1 MSTNYTIQTI
11 QHTEWF
17 HAFTL
22 ASMVSFCVYVRTYV
36 CMYGMVWYGMVVCL
50 FVCSLIFVCLPVC
63 LIVYLLGLLYV
74 CEYVGF
80 NVCMRLW
87 LHACVFAGMQVCMYA
102 CMICCFSLSHD
113 FFQTTTCQCVLCK
126 VIHSHMDGDVI
137 KVPITALM
145 CLGGNPKVG
154 CSWLNNVTMLSIRCA
169 LFLSSGTAFQMT
181 DCQFWKIGS
190 RSLKGCCFQGWS
202 CPESRSMWQQ
212 GS

>member
-1 MSTNYTIQTI
+1 
-11 QHTEWF
+11 
-17 HAFTL
+17 
-22 ASMVSFCVYVRTYV
+22 
-36 CMYGMVWYGMVVCL
+36 
-50 FVCSLIFVCLPVC
+50 
-63 LIVYLLGLLYV
+63 
-74 CEYVGF
+74 
-80 NVCMRLW
+80 
-87 LHACVFAGMQVCMYA
+87 MYA
-102 CMICCFSLSHD
+102 CMICCFPLSHD

-190 RSLKGCCFQGWS
+190 RSLKGCCFQGGVVQRADRCDSKGLKDGLRTRDCSEFDIVTVSFGCW
-202 CPESRSMWQQ
+202 
-212 GS
+212 